1 MKSNI
6 SEVTIA
12 GSFNSELNNMGLD
25 FKLENEWL
33 NEDINSALEEYL
45 SKNGKNGG
53 NRPDCKMLL
62 EDELGNSYPILIEYK
77 VGLNKMVKLD
87 SNGYPDLTQWNNIK
101 NYAVNGAIHYAMGI
115 KQATYYTDIIVIG
128 AVGEKNANGKLERE
142 VQVWWVSND
151 NYGKGQLIGEYS
163 DFSFLDKKHFNEF
176 IKEAKKSFLSEEE
189 RDKLRQRSEAEMIA
203 ALKKLNN
210 DIYKNE
216 NNIEPDTKLYLIVAS
231 IIASLGI
238 PYKVAP
244 LNKSE
249 LKSSK
254 EENSQDGDKILYKIL
269 NFLRHKQIPTEK
281 QKTLINILSPSL
293 KDERLNAPENGES
306 RIKRI
311 FGKVVDDIGY
321 FFKNGLE
328 IDFAGKLFNEMYS
341 WLGYSEDKDNDVVL
355 TPPYVAKLL
364 AKLARV
370 DQNSYVWDFATGS
383 GGLLVAAMNE
393 MIADAEAKLKSP
405 KELEAKKIKIK
416 TDQLL
421 GIEILPKIHMLA
433 ILNMILMGD
442 GSTNLLHKDSL
453 REFDN
458 KEKFP
463 ANAFVLNPPYSAP
476 GNGMVF
482 VEKALSMMTSGYAAI
497 IIQSSAGSGK
507 AKDFNKKILKNN
519 TLLSSIKMPLDLFLG
534 KSSVQTHIYVFQ
546 VGQSHNKEWPVK
558 FIDFSNDGY
567 KRTNRK
573 KAAIN
578 LVDSDNATQRY
589 QEIVDLVHIGK
600 HKLNLLDANS
610 YFEDV
615 IDPLNGG
622 DWNKTRKIDLKPEIS
637 DFKNSIADFLAWEVR
652 QIIKDTE
659 IGAKKQDQ
667 IKKYMPH

>member
-25 FKLENEWL
+25 FRLENEWL

-101 NYAVNGAIHYAMGI
+101 NYAVNGAIHYATGI

-128 AVGEKNANGKLERE
+128 AVGEKNTNGKLERE

-254 EENSQDGDKILYKIL
+254 EENSQDGDKILYKII

-341 WLGYSEDKDNDVVL
+341 WLGYSEDANNDVVL

-393 MIADAEAKLKSP
+393 MIADATKKAKSP
-405 KELEAKKIKIK
+405 SELERKIAQIK
-416 TDQLL
+416 TQQLL

-433 ILNMILMGD
+433 ILNMIIMGD
-442 GSTNLLHKDSL
+442 GSSNLLNKDSL
-453 REFDN
+453 KDFNNDGGA
-458 KEKFP
+458 FP

-476 GNGMVF
+476 GNGMNF
-482 VEKALSMMTSGYAAI
+482 VEKALSMMTNGYAAI

-507 AKDFNKKILKNN
+507 AKDFNKKILKNH
-519 TLLSSIKMPLDLFLG
+519 TLLASIKMPIDLFLG
-534 KSSVQTHIYVFQ
+534 KSSVQTHIYVFE
-546 VGQSHNKEWPVK
+546 VGKTHNKEWPVK
-558 FIDFSNDGY
+558 FIDFSQDGY

-573 KAAIN
+573 KASVN
-578 LVDSDNATQRY
+578 LVDSDNATERY
-589 QEIVDLVHIGK
+589 QEVVDLVHLGN
-600 HKLNLLDANS
+600 HKLNLIDKKC
-610 YFEDV
+610 YFTDV

-622 DWNKTRKIDLKPEIS
+622 DWNKTRQADLKPEIS
-637 DFKNSIADFLAWEVR
+637 DFKNSIADFLAWEVSE
-652 QIIKDTE
+652 IIKGTE

-667 IKKYMPH
+667 IKK

>member
-6 SEVTIA
+6 SEATIA

-25 FKLENEWL
+25 FWLENEWL

-77 VGLNKMVKLD
+77 VGFKKMVELD
-87 SNGYPDLTQWNNIK
+87 SNGYPDLTQWNNVK
-101 NYAVNGAIHYAMGI
+101 NYAVNGAIHYATAI
-115 KQATYYTDIIVIG
+115 RQATYYTDIIVIG
-128 AVGEKNANGKLERE
+128 AVGEKNTNGKLERK

-254 EENSQDGDKILYKIL
+254 EENSQDGDKILYKII

-281 QKTLINILSPSL
+281 RETLINILLPSL

-364 AKLARV
+364 AKLARI
-370 DQNSYVWDFATGS
+370 DQDSYVWDFATGS

-393 MIADAEAKLKSP
+393 MIADATKKAKSP
-405 KELEAKKIKIK
+405 SELERKIEQIKKQ
-416 TDQLL
+416 QLL

-433 ILNMILMGD
+433 ILNMIIMGD
-442 GSTNLLHKDSL
+442 GSSKLLHKDSL
-453 REFDN
+453 KDFNN
-458 KEKFP
+458 KGEDEKFP

-476 GNGMVF
+476 GNGMNF
-482 VEKALSMMTSGYAAI
+482 VEKALSMMANGYAAI

-519 TLLSSIKMPLDLFLG
+519 TILASIKMPIDLFLG

-546 VGQSHNKEWPVK
+546 VGKTHNKDHLVK
-558 FIDFSNDGY
+558 FIDFSQDGY

-573 KAAIN
+573 KASVN
-578 LVDSDNATQRY
+578 LVDSDNATARY
-589 QEIVDLVHIGK
+589 QEIVDLVHLGK
-600 HKLNLLDANS
+600 HKLNLLDENS

-622 DWNKTRKIDLKPEIS
+622 DWNKTRQANLKPEIS
-637 DFKNSIADFLAWEVR
+637 DFKNSIADFLAWEVSE
-652 QIIKDTE
+652 IIKGTE

-667 IKKYMPH
+667 IKK